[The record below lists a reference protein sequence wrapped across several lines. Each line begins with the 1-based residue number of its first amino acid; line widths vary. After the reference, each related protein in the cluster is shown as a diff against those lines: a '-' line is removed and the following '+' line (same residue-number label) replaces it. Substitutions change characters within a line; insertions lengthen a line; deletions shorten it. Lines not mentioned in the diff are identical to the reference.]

1 MAGQEAR
8 LGQARGA
15 GGLIPEERGWFVVN
29 AADAR
34 WKDTGPSGFYCPFE
48 GKLPFLQ
55 LGVNIG
61 VLQPGQS
68 LGRYH
73 LEPGHEEDFLVLDGE
88 CVLIVEEE
96 ERRLGR
102 WDFFHCPP
110 GTAHMIVGSG
120 EGPAIVLSVG
130 ARGNGKG
137 VSSGVVYPVSKV
149 AARHGVS
156 VERETDDPVE
166 AYADLSA
173 HRSVPYGG
181 WLP

>member
-8 LGQARGA
+8 LEQARGA

-34 WKDTGPSGFYCPFE
+34 WKDTGPFGLYCPFE

-55 LGVNIG
+55 LGINIS

-73 LEPGHEEDFLVLDGE
+73 FEPGHEEDFLVLDGE

-110 GTAHMIVGSG
+110 GVPHMIVGSG
-120 EGPAIVLSVG
+120 DGPATVLSVG
-130 ARGNGKG
+130 ARGNGRG
-137 VSSGVVYPVSKV
+137 VSRGVVYPVSEV

-156 VERETDDPVE
+156 VERETDSPVE
-166 AYADLSA
+166 AYADLPG
-173 HRSVPYGG
+173 HKSVPYGG

>member
-1 MAGQEAR
+1 VMAAGRAR
-8 LGQARGA
+8 LAETK
-15 GGLIPEERGWFVVN
+15 GGLIPAERGWFIVN
-29 AADAR
+29 AAEAR
-34 WKDTGPSGFYCPFE
+34 WKDSGPFGIYCPFE

-55 LGVNIG
+55 LGFNIS

-88 CVLIVEEE
+88 CILVVEDEE
-96 ERRLGR
+96 LRLGR

-110 GTAHMIVGSG
+110 GVAHMIVGSG
-120 EGPAIVLSVG
+120 ERPSTVLSVG
-130 ARGNGKG
+130 TRGSGKG

-156 VERETDDPVE
+156 VERETTKPSE
-166 AYADLSA
+166 AYADVPRA
-173 HRSVPYGG
+173 KKSVRYGG
-181 WLP
+181 WLD

>member
-1 MAGQEAR
+1 MSSREAR

-34 WKDTGPSGFYCPFE
+34 WKDTGPFGLYCPFE

-55 LGVNIG
+55 LGINIS

-73 LEPGHEEDFLVLDGE
+73 FEPGHEEDFLVLDGE
-88 CVLIVEEE
+88 CVLVVDEE
-96 ERRLGR
+96 ERHLAR

-110 GTAHMIVGSG
+110 GVAHMIVGSG
-120 EGPAIVLSVG
+120 EGPATVLSVG
-130 ARGNGKG
+130 ARGSGKG
-137 VSSGVVYPVSKV
+137 VSRGITYPVSSV

-156 VERETDDPVE
+156 VERETNDPVE
-166 AYADLSA
+166 AYADMP
-173 HRSVPYGG
+173 RSKSVRYGG
-181 WLP
+181 WLR